1 MATQAQLLDD
11 EAMARFVRDG
21 YVMVQTDLPRSFHD
35 DLRKQVEAVL
45 DAEGNWGNNILPR
58 VPDLQLVWTDPVVRG
73 ALSSVLGPTYVGHPH
88 RYAHLNVPG
97 STAQRLHKD
106 SLEFS
111 GDRHL
116 RHHRCRWAIAFY
128 YPQDVTEDMGPTAI
142 VPRSQYYLH
151 LPDERQFPEL
161 HVCAPA
167 GSVAI
172 VNFDI
177 WHRAT
182 ANLGDRRRLMLKF
195 EFGRMDEPAQ
205 PAWRAEQDA
214 WGKLDGGSDAAPHG
228 VVWSHVWRW
237 MHGQAGKRNGTANG
251 AAGGESGDAVR
262 WIQAL
267 KTDDTLARR
276 RATDALG
283 LLGPA
288 AREALPALAQALR
301 DEDEPV
307 RLNAAYALG
316 EIGGPAVPALAD
328 ALRTGPEDARRAAG
342 YGLAAAGAPAVEA
355 LLGMAGNAEEQVRLA
370 AVDALGDLGPTAA
383 VAVPVLAGALGDES
397 GWVRRHAAEALG
409 FVGAAA
415 GDAAPA
421 LAEAL
426 RDERPYVRFNAAT
439 ALARIG
445 PGAAAAVPALVQTL
459 GDADRYARG
468 WAALALR
475 RIGTAEAQD
484 ALLDHLMPSRW
495 CPITTPRSRY

>member
-1 MATQAQLLDD
+1 MVEQAQLLDD

-21 YVMVQTDLPRSFHD
+21 YVMVQTGLPRSFHD

-58 VPDLQLVWTDPVVRG
+58 VPELQHVWDDPVVHG
-73 ALSSVLGPTYVGHPH
+73 ALTSVLGPTYVGHPH

-128 YPQDVTEDMGPTAI
+128 YPQDVSEDMGPTAI

-182 ANLGDRRRLMLKF
+182 ANVGDRRRLMVKF
-195 EFGRMDEPAQ
+195 EFARMDEPAQ
-205 PAWRAEQDA
+205 PAWRAEPGA
-214 WGKLDGGSDAAPHG
+214 WREPDGGSDAAPHG
-228 VVWSHVWRW
+228 VVWSHLWRW
-237 MHGQAGKRNGTANG
+237 MHGRGGTRNGAANG
-251 AAGGESGDAVR
+251 AAGSANGDAGK
-262 WIQAL
+262 WIPPLRAA
-267 KTDDTLARR
+267 DVPARR
-276 RATDALG
+276 RASDALG

-301 DEDEPV
+301 DADEPV

-316 EIGGPAVPALAD
+316 EIGEPAVPALTD
-328 ALRTGPEDARRAAG
+328 ALRAGPEDARRAAG
-342 YGLAAAGAPAVEA
+342 YGLAAAGEPAVEA
-355 LLGMAGNAEEQVRLA
+355 LLGMAGDGEEQVRLA
-370 AVDALGDLGPTAA
+370 AVDALGDLGRTAA
-383 VAVPVLAGALGDES
+383 PAVPVLARALRDES
-397 GWVRRHAAEALG
+397 EWVRRHAAEALG
-409 FVGAAA
+409 FLGAPA
-415 GDAAPA
+415 GAAAPA

-445 PGAAAAVPALVQTL
+445 PAAAAAVPALVQTL

-495 CPITTPRSRY
+495 CPITTPQSRY